1 MCAADEQK
9 RWYGMWAA
17 VGFAIGIFIAWLG
30 SVIWYRS
37 VVGVRGGDRM
47 GHQKMRERPFIIGR
61 QPSSYI

>member
-1 MCAADEQK
+1 
-9 RWYGMWAA
+9 MWAT

-30 SVIWYRS
+30 SVVWYRS